1 MYDQSRERKL
11 DMRRGSYD
19 FATTGDNPHPLKILT
34 KEVRREWIGGRE
46 FRRVICRPKR
56 NCVIVDVDYLIPLGS
71 DGNWDYNNTVLDSIG
86 VKRKRFRV

>member
-1 MYDQSRERKL
+1 
-11 DMRRGSYD
+11 MRRGSYD

-56 NCVIVDVDYLIPLGS
+56 NCVIVDVDYLVPLGVRWQLGLQQYCS
-71 DGNWDYNNTVLDSIG
+71 GLDRRQAEALLRL
-86 VKRKRFRV
+86 K